1 MKKIFLINKWLLP
14 ILALVATLT
23 SCLKDED
30 YEDGLYG
37 AVRNTEGG
45 MYISV
50 RTGGLN
56 NFSRSNVSI
65 DPSSSDNDT
74 VDLYIDLDYQAKTTS
89 DVTVKIAIDDAK
101 RIAYN
106 TANSKDYQP
115 VTTDMVELLNT
126 TITIPAGERV
136 GQTKV
141 VIKQNLF
148 DASISYMFPV
158 SITESGA
165 TLSTN
170 LNTRYYNIIGNVL
183 AGNYKHSFYRWNGT
197 TDTTTAPNST
207 VFEDEPVVIN
217 PLSATTILLPEDYLV
232 TFVGV
237 GVNLSFTNTNGVLT
251 DLNVS
256 IDEASLA
263 AITAGG
269 FTITTKP
276 KIASYQIVGDAS
288 TKYAGSTFRIYMS
301 LLNSAGGIRTVIDN
315 FVKQ

>member
-14 ILALVATLT
+14 IWALVVTLT
-23 SCLKDED
+23 SCLKDQD

-89 DVTVKIAIDDAK
+89 EVTVKIAFDDAK

-106 TANSKDYQP
+106 TANSKDFQP
-115 VTTDMVELLNT
+115 VTADMVELLNT

-136 GQTKV
+136 GQTKL

-148 DASISYMFPV
+148 DGAVSYMFPV

-165 TLSTN
+165 PLSQN
-170 LNTRYYNIIGNVL
+170 LNTRYYNIIGNPL
-183 AGNYKHSFYRWNGT
+183 AGSYSDVGYFYHPTGPRAIP
-197 TDTTTAPNST
+197 TDVKNILPVSPTVLQVDLGDLGSAGYIAYIEVDPTSNHVKISDPPGYYNADNNFLVQFDDGLPDSNPGYTA
-207 VFEDEPVVIN
+207 
-217 PLSATTILLPEDYLV
+217 
-232 TFVGV
+232 
-237 GVNLSFTNTNGVLT
+237 
-251 DLNVS
+251 
-256 IDEASLA
+256 
-263 AITAGG
+263 
-269 FTITTKP
+269 KW
-276 KIASYQIVGDAS
+276 
-288 TKYAGSTFRIYMS
+288 AGSPECNNTYDPATKTLRLRYGYM
-301 LLNSAGGIRTVIDN
+301 GGNGWRVTEEIL
-315 FVKQ
+315 VKQ